1 MVEAERDT
9 YSNGSE
15 LKILITGP
23 LGWPSME
30 SVPSLAQRQQGLAL
44 SFFKGTCNGVTILS
58 PFPT

>member
-15 LKILITGP
+15 LKTLKDP